1 MRLPFLI
8 LALTSLAPLIAAE
21 PAAVVPTLRSVHL
34 QMAHGAEQDSADLVI
49 ELVASFPDG
58 RLIAWQDAT
67 VVEAETDGGERLM
80 PQGTPESTS
89 NFGIDSSE
97 DDLAVPLT
105 VPLGGFTRPPAR
117 LAKLRIDAIAVLASG
132 GTRELVLPLD
142 GAGRTFA
149 PQEDKLATVAVA
161 KEQAQWK
168 LTLSERLA
176 RRLMRV
182 ALRRADGT
190 LAEVW
195 VNQRERTPNRL
206 VLDVQ
211 ANNEAADARPVLMLA
226 EKVEQR
232 RVRLMGDGLAL
243 FGTTTDPELL
253 PLGANPA
260 GDPARSAPLEVDKQ
274 ALP

>member
-8 LALTSLAPLIAAE
+8 ASATFASLTAAE
-21 PAAVVPTLRSVHL
+21 PVAVVPTLRSVHL
-34 QMAHGAEQDSADLVI
+34 QMAHGADQDSADLVL

-67 VVEAETDGGERLM
+67 VVEAEADGGERLV
-80 PQGTPESTS
+80 PQGTSESTCD
-89 NFGIDSSE
+89 FGNDGSE

-105 VPLGGFTRPPAR
+105 VPLGGFTRPPSR
-117 LAKLRIDAIAVLASG
+117 LAKLRIDATAVLASG

-182 ALRRADGT
+182 VLRRADGS
-190 LAEVW
+190 LAESW
-195 VNQRERTPNRL
+195 VNQRERTPNRTI
-206 VLDVQ
+206 LDVQ

-226 EKVEQR
+226 EKIEQR
-232 RVRLMGDGLAL
+232 RVRLMGDGIAL
-243 FGTTTDPELL
+243 FGVAADPELL
-253 PLGANPA
+253 PLGENPA
-260 GDPARSAPLEVDKQ
+260 GDPAKVAPLEVGNQ
-274 ALP
+274 SLP

>member
-1 MRLPFLI
+1 MRTPFLI
-8 LALTSLAPLIAAE
+8 ALVSFTSLAAAE
-21 PAAVVPTLRSVHL
+21 PVAVVPTLRSVNL
-34 QMAHGAEQDSADLVI
+34 QMAHGADQDSADLTL

-58 RLIAWQDAT
+58 RLIAWQDAA
-67 VVEAETDGGERLM
+67 VVDAEAEGGERLV
-80 PQGTPESTS
+80 PQGTPESAPDLANS
-89 NFGIDSSE
+89 ASE

-105 VPLGGFTRPPAR
+105 VQLGGFTRPPSR
-117 LAKLRIDAIAVLASG
+117 LTKLRVDATAVLASG
-132 GTRELVLPLD
+132 GTRELALPLD
-142 GAGRTFA
+142 GVGRTFA

-168 LTLSERLA
+168 LTLSERLS
-176 RRLMRV
+176 RRLIRV
-182 ALRRADGT
+182 VLRRADGSQ
-190 LAEVW
+190 ADCW
-195 VNQRERTPNRL
+195 VNQRERTPNRT

-226 EKVEQR
+226 EKIEQR

-260 GDPARSAPLEVDKQ
+260 GDPAKAVPVEVEKQQ